1 MARFEVKVTDK
12 AQSDLIN
19 LRDAIKEY
27 YRAPLTAKRYVG
39 ELNTKM
45 QWLANGAD
53 YFPVVPE
60 LSYMYG
66 YEIRRLNFKKMAI
79 LYSMDDNI
87 VYIQRIIPQSM
98 VIY

>member
-1 MARFEVKVTDK
+1 MARFEIFVTK
-12 AQSDLIN
+12 EAEKDLQE
-19 LRDAIKEY
+19 LKDAIEFSY
-27 YRAPLTAKRYVG
+27 QAPLTAKRYVE

-60 LSYMYG
+60 LSYQFGCDM
-66 YEIRRLNFKKMAI
+66 RRLNFKRMAI
-79 LYSMDDNI
+79 LYSIEGDIVNI
-87 VYIQRIIPQSM
+87 LRIIPQNM